1 MTARTPR
8 FSKAI
13 VLERPGQFREMTFPV
28 PNIGLDEFL
37 LRVELVTICGGDL
50 IEYQGGNRK
59 AHYPLLLGHE
69 LVGRIEEIGDIAAAR
84 HGVGV
89 GDRVMVEP
97 YLRCGHCQAC
107 VAGRYQ
113 FCREGNVYGVT
124 IPSDRPPHLWGA
136 YAQYMYG
143 SPGAR
148 VHPISDD
155 VPAGAAC
162 MTTVVANGIRWVR
175 TRGKGQVGEGVMV
188 TGLGVQAL
196 SSVLIAKRAG
206 LSPIVVVCRER
217 DENRLRLAK
226 TLGADRIVNTA
237 DLDSVVTHDLK
248 DLGLTLAIEC
258 SGAEPLFAAAVSA
271 LAPLGRLV
279 AVGTRGGRPLN
290 VDLDDVVFKEISI
303 IGGLGQA
310 LDTELAATIVN
321 RNDLPLADM
330 VSHIMPLSRA
340 DEAIRLC
347 LEGREDVIHVG
358 LDPWAA

>member
-1 MTARTPR
+1 MSRPTL
-8 FSKAI
+8 SKAM
-13 VLERPGQFREMTFPV
+13 VLERPGVFREKTLTV
-28 PNIGLDEFL
+28 PPIGADEFL

-59 AHYPLLLGHE
+59 AHYPLLMGHE
-69 LVGRIEEIGDIAAAR
+69 LVGRIEEIGDVAASR

-89 GDRVMVEP
+89 NDRVMVEP
-97 YLRCGHCQAC
+97 YLRCGHCPAC
-107 VAGRYQ
+107 VAGQYQ
-113 FCREGNVYGVT
+113 FCREGDVYGVT
-124 IPSDRPPHLWGA
+124 VPASRPPYLWGA
-136 YAQYMYG
+136 YSQYMYG
-143 SPGAR
+143 APGAR
-148 VHPISDD
+148 VHAIADN
-155 VPAGAAC
+155 VPAPAAC

-175 TRGKGQVGEGVMV
+175 TRGRGQVGEGVLI

-196 SSVLIAKRAG
+196 ASVLMAKRAG
-206 LSPIVVVCRER
+206 LAPIVVICRER

-237 DLDSVVTHDLK
+237 ELGSATTIERLK
-248 DLGLTLAIEC
+248 DLGLTLGVEC
-258 SGAEPLFAAAVSA
+258 SGAEVFFAAAINV
-271 LAPLGRLV
+271 LAPQARLV

-290 VDLDDVVFKEISI
+290 IDLDDVVFKEISV

-330 VSHIMPLSRA
+330 VSHILPLTHA

-358 LDPWAA
+358 LDPWID